1 MNTRA
6 LDHRDLIFKSL
17 YLEEQGSHAAHLGLL
32 LDEDL
37 EVLVDDGHPTSR
49 IPVPDPIAPMK
60 SAKTERAPKC
70 TNHQKPQ
77 QLEYIC

>member
-17 YLEEQGSHAAHLGLL
+17 YLEEQGSHAAH
-32 LDEDL
+32 DL

-49 IPVPDPIAPMK
+49 IPVPEPMPEPMK
-60 SAKTERAPKC
+60 PAKTERAPM
-70 TNHQKPQ
+70 HKPPNAAAVG
-77 QLEYIC
+77 I

>member
-37 EVLVDDGHPTSR
+37 EVLVDDGHS
-49 IPVPDPIAPMK
+49 
-60 SAKTERAPKC
+60 
-70 TNHQKPQ
+70 Q
-77 QLEYIC
+77 QDTGARSNSPHEISQD